1 MASPSAI
8 SQIPPY
14 PPLITF
20 SPNLWI
26 PDASISEGSPCYLLF
41 PISTKLLLFLFFLF
55 FLALL
60 IDAILIH
67 PSVTRPEYPS
77 AILRWLR
84 IETDRKIRIMIRFEA
99 IAAGADWR
107 CFNVAEE
114 WGRGGGEEGET
125 ELN

>member
-1 MASPSAI
+1 MHPFLRDLRATCC
-8 SQIPPY
+8 SQY
-14 PPLITF
+14 QLSSF
-20 SPNLWI
+20 
-26 PDASISEGSPCYLLF
+26 F
-41 PISTKLLLFLFFLF
+41 FFFLFF